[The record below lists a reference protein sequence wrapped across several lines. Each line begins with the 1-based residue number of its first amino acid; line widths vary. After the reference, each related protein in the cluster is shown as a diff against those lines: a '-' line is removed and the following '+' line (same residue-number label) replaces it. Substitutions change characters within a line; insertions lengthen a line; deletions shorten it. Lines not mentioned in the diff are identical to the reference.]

1 MRHHHTKIFK
11 HVFLFGRYN
20 CVCKL
25 QGSLEYW
32 VSLSG
37 SQEYVRVFQILL
49 WPSHPSFPLEHFFSK
64 SFAFP
69 RFFFSYFSSSSS
81 FFFFFGLAEMFSYF
95 PVFNNCFLGK
105 DCLHWE
111 SSESGYLKTVLQV
124 ESSKELPERSVMTV
138 LWESS
143 FVRVSTPF

>member
-1 MRHHHTKIFK
+1 MRHHYTKIYK
-11 HVFLFGRYN
+11 HVFLFGRYD

-25 QGSLEYW
+25 QGSLEHW

-49 WPSHPSFPLEHFFSK
+49 WPSYPSSPFEHFFFK

-69 RFFFSYFSSSSS
+69 RFFFSYFSSTS
-81 FFFFFGLAEMFSYF
+81 FFFFLAWQRCLVIF

-111 SSESGYLKTVLQV
+111 SSEAGHLKTLLQV
-124 ESSKELPERSVMTV
+124 ESSKKLPDRSIMTV

-143 FVRVSTPF
+143 FLRVSTPF